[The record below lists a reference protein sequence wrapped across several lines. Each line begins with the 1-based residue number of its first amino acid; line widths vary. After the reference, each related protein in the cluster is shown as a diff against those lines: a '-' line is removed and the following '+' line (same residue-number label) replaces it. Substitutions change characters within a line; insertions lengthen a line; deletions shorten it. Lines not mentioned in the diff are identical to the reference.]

1 MLKGFTD
8 LEMTRKLQA
17 LAQVL
22 DEFCIRSRFL
32 TKRVIEVNH
41 FELELMAG
49 AEVLEQ
55 VEQGHRIAAAAHTD
69 KDSASGTDQLMPGQ
83 CCAEALEQ
91 SVHIR

>member
-8 LEMTRKLQA
+8 LEMARKLQA

-32 TKRVIEVNH
+32 TKLVIEVNH

-55 VEQGHRIAAAAHTD
+55 VE
-69 KDSASGTDQLMPGQ
+69 
-83 CCAEALEQ
+83 
-91 SVHIR
+91 